1 MKIVTIHGFAV
12 HRFKRRY
19 KFVCDFSVE
28 VRMRKRKRR
37 DVIVKKHGWILWLL
51 ICSLILP
58 GTLAEA
64 GSVKKPKLSKTK
76 LVLKV
81 GAGKK
86 LSIKNRRRFRI
97 KKVTFS
103 SSKSRVAKVSKKG
116 KVKALRKGKT
126 TITCKVVLKNKK
138 KYRLKCK
145 VTVKASK
152 ERTDKR
158 VASKTAIPEKTPMPK
173 ETAKPT
179 GTGNPQET
187 IVPSQTGGSKE
198 TLAPS
203 ETVQP
208 QDTADP
214 SGTRTPQ
221 NTAMPSGSKVPV
233 TEKPVPTTPGLEP
246 VAESRFTLPPA
257 ATFTPSPANLPKVS
271 HLSKN
276 GITTLDNGL
285 MRDGVDAYDII
296 WDMGLGTNL
305 GNTMESCGTWINP
318 SSVTNYETAWS

>member
-1 MKIVTIHGFAV
+1 MN
-12 HRFKRRY
+12 KR
-19 KFVCDFSVE
+19 
-28 VRMRKRKRR
+28 
-37 DVIVKKHGWILWLL
+37 GWMAWLL
-51 ICSLILP
+51 ICSMLLP

-158 VASKTAIPEKTPMPK
+158 VASKTSIPEKPPMPK

-187 IVPSQTGGSKE
+187 IVPSQTGESKE

-203 ETVQP
+203 ETIQP
-208 QDTADP
+208 RDTADP

-233 TEKPVPTTPGLEP
+233 TEKPVPTTPGTEP

-257 ATFTPSPANLPKVS
+257 ATFTPSIPLFHRIGNCSKLTIAKNAGLAFFLGAIVAFPSEV
-271 HLSKN
+271 LSSLERLRAFFML
-276 GITTLDNGL
+276 I
-285 MRDGVDAYDII
+285 
-296 WDMGLGTNL
+296 
-305 GNTMESCGTWINP
+305 
-318 SSVTNYETAWS
+318 

>member
-1 MKIVTIHGFAV
+1 MA
-12 HRFKRRY
+12 
-19 KFVCDFSVE
+19 
-28 VRMRKRKRR
+28 
-37 DVIVKKHGWILWLL
+37 WLL
-51 ICSLILP
+51 ICSMLLP

-158 VASKTAIPEKTPMPK
+158 VASKTSIPEKTPMPK

-187 IVPSQTGGSKE
+187 IVPSQTGESKE

-203 ETVQP
+203 ETIQP
-208 QDTADP
+208 RDTADP

-233 TEKPVPTTPGLEP
+233 TEKPVPTTPGTEP
-246 VAESRFTLPPA
+246 VAQPYYSFLYIQQYIA
-257 ATFTPSPANLPKVS
+257 LA
-271 HLSKN
+271 
-276 GITTLDNGL
+276 
-285 MRDGVDAYDII
+285 
-296 WDMGLGTNL
+296 
-305 GNTMESCGTWINP
+305 
-318 SSVTNYETAWS
+318 